1 MFKKARIKSKT
12 IFRKSKKVFLPKYTF
27 EKVKCSSKQEFINN
41 ITSSLG

>member
-12 IFRKSKKVFLPKYTF
+12 IFQEIKQSFVPKYTF